1 MRQMLA
7 ATDGAWAYYSATTG
21 QRPAPMFTYDGLVSI
36 AEVDSTCGEGCTYL
50 GATGTELTS
59 RGFRWL
65 YDGISQHAYDQI
77 LFYEFGRSFWRFADK
92 LNYRSPDNSDCIV
105 TGFAVLMRYGRLQI

>member
-92 LNYRSPDNSDCIV
+92 LNHRSPDNSDCIV
-105 TGFAVLMRYGRLQI
+105 SGFAVLMRYGRLQI